1 MCEEILL
8 IVETVVLNMFG
19 DSALVVLWNR
29 QQLPKILKTF
39 QLIQECLLMSVQ

>member
-1 MCEEILL
+1 MYEEVLL

-29 QQLPKILKTF
+29 Q
-39 QLIQECLLMSVQ
+39 